1 MWTRVILEREM
12 ACEGLSFCA
21 ILAVMASLFFASQYT
36 PSTPPQ
42 KVLKEVFGYDE
53 FRPLQLDIINS
64 VLSGRDTLA
73 IMPTGGGKSLCY
85 QIPALML
92 EGIALVVSP
101 LIALMQDQVAGLEA
115 AGVPAVFL
123 SSVLERDE
131 YFEAVNLIHSGEVKL
146 VYMSPE
152 GLARGDRLVQ
162 LFSHQKLACLTI
174 DEAHCISQWGH
185 DFRPDYRTI
194 AQVRDIFPRTPC
206 LALTA
211 TATEAVRKDIVS
223 SLKMDSPASFL
234 ASFDRPNIFLEV
246 TAKKSP
252 VLQVKRCLEAHKGE
266 SGIIYCFSRK
276 QVEELAGE
284 LKDSGFDALPYH
296 AGLADEVRS
305 RHQELFIRDK
315 VQIMVA
321 TVAFGMG
328 INKPNVRF
336 VIHYDLPRSLEQYY
350 QEIGRAGRDGELSHA
365 LLLYSAA
372 DIRKI
377 RYFMEEKSQQEK
389 AAAERLLQEMV
400 RYAMSHRCRRQ
411 LLLSYF
417 GETAGEAAPCAEQ
430 CCDICAFAPPQD
442 QDVTIPFQKLLSCI
456 IRTNSRFGAT
466 YLIDVL
472 LGSRQ
477 RRILENGHDNLS
489 TWGIGRELDRDCWY
503 ELVECL
509 VEYGYLKKSL
519 DYNVLSITSLGK
531 EALSQR
537 REVRLPALFSGMAS
551 GSDDG
556 RVGLD
561 SDLGAGSGGV
571 AGKVSSGGKISSSRG
586 ARGTPAFGVAALA
599 VDKKKAEAKKLKL
612 EETDVVGQELH
623 QRLKDLRRRLADDED
638 VPPYIIFGDVT
649 LTALAVHKPRTH
661 QELLEI
667 YGIGTVKAERF
678 GPSILRVVAEVLG

>member
-1 MWTRVILEREM
+1 M
-12 ACEGLSFCA
+12 S
-21 ILAVMASLFFASQYT
+21 SLFQFQSYSTA
-36 PSTPPQ
+36 TPPQ
-42 KVLKEVFGYDE
+42 QVLKEVFGYDQ
-53 FRPLQLDIINS
+53 FRSLQLDIISS

-92 EGIALVVSP
+92 EGITLVVSP

-123 SSVLERDE
+123 SSVLEREE
-131 YFEAVNLIHSGEVKL
+131 YFSALNRIHSGEVKL
-146 VYMSPE
+146 IYMSPE
-152 GLARGDRLVQ
+152 GLSRTERLTQ
-162 LFSHQKLACLTI
+162 LFSHRQLSLLTI

-194 AQVRDIFPRTPC
+194 AQVRELFPQCPC

-223 SLKMDSPASFL
+223 SLKMNNPASFL

-246 TAKKSP
+246 VPKKMP
-252 VLQVKRCLEAHKGE
+252 LVQVKKCLESHKDE
-266 SGIIYCFSRK
+266 SGIIYCLSRK
-276 QVEELAGE
+276 QVEELAQE
-284 LKDSGFDALPYH
+284 LKESGYNVLPYH
-296 AGLADEVRS
+296 AGLADEVRIH
-305 RHQELFIRDK
+305 HQNLFIRDK
-315 VQIMVA
+315 VQIMVS

-377 RYFMEEKSQQEK
+377 RFFMEDKSEQEK
-389 AAAERLLQEMV
+389 ATAERLLQEMI
-400 RYAMSHRCRRQ
+400 RYATTHRCRRQ

-417 GETAGEAAPCAEQ
+417 GEAKPVDGGLDSNQ
-430 CCDICAFAPPQD
+430 CCDICAFDPPVEQD
-442 QDVTIPFQKLLSCI
+442 MTIPFQKLLSCI
-456 IRTNSRFGAT
+456 IRTGQRYGTT

-472 LGSRQ
+472 LGSKQ
-477 RRILENGHDNLS
+477 KRILENGHEKLS
-489 TWGIGRELDRDCWY
+489 TWGIGRELDRDTWY
-503 ELVECL
+503 ELAECL

-519 DYNVLSITSLGK
+519 DYNVLSITDLGK

-537 REVRLPALFSGMAS
+537 QVIKLPVEGAPSSAQSVAGASGTGGAGRGSSVSALPAKKSP
-551 GSDDG
+551 
-556 RVGLD
+556 V
-561 SDLGAGSGGV
+561 
-571 AGKVSSGGKISSSRG
+571 
-586 ARGTPAFGVAALA
+586 FGVAALT
-599 VDKKKAEAKKLKL
+599 VDKKKADAKKLKL
-612 EETDVVGQELH
+612 AEDDAVGQELL
-623 QRLKDLRRRLADDED
+623 QKLKDLRRRLAEDED

-649 LTALAVHKPRTH
+649 LTALAVHKPRSH

-678 GPSILRVVAEVLG
+678 GPSILRVINQVMG

>member
-1 MWTRVILEREM
+1 MP
-12 ACEGLSFCA
+12 
-21 ILAVMASLFFASQYT
+21 SLFQFQSYSPA
-36 PSTPPQ
+36 TPPQ
-42 KVLKEVFGYDE
+42 QVLKEVFGYDS
-53 FRPLQLDIINS
+53 FRPLQEDIISS
-64 VLSGRDTLA
+64 VLAGRDTIA

-92 EGIALVVSP
+92 EGITLVVSP
-101 LIALMQDQVAGLEA
+101 LIALMQDQVSGLEA

-123 SSVLERDE
+123 SSVLDREE
-131 YFEAVNLIHSGEVKL
+131 YFSALNRIEAGEVKL

-152 GLARGDRLVQ
+152 GLARTERLVQ
-162 LFSHQKLACLTI
+162 LFSRHKLACLTI

-185 DFRPDYRTI
+185 DFRPDYRNI
-194 AQVRDIFPRTPC
+194 AQVRSLFPDSVC

-211 TATEAVRKDIVS
+211 TATEAVRNDIMS
-223 SLKMDSPASFL
+223 SLQMNQPASFL

-252 VLQVKRCLEAHKGE
+252 VLQVKRCIQAHEGE

-276 QVEELAGE
+276 QVEELAQE
-284 LKDSGFDALPYH
+284 LKESGLDVLPYH

-377 RYFMEEKSQQEK
+377 RFFMEEKSDQEK
-389 AAAERLLQEMV
+389 ESAERLLQEMI
-400 RYAMSHRCRRQ
+400 RYATTHRCRRQ

-417 GETAGEAAPCAEQ
+417 GEGTSHGKFKGAEKDGRENQ
-430 CCDICAFAPPQD
+430 CCDICAFEPPEER
-442 QDVTIPFQKLLSCI
+442 DVTIPFQKFLSCV
-456 IRTNSRFGAT
+456 IRTNQRFGAT
-466 YLIDVL
+466 YVIDVL
-472 LGSRQ
+472 LGSKQ
-477 RRILENGHDNLS
+477 KRIVDNGHQNLS
-489 TWGIGRELDRDCWY
+489 TWGIGRELDRDSWY
-503 ELVECL
+503 ELSECL
-509 VEYGYLKKSL
+509 VEYGYLKKSF
-519 DYNVLSITSLGK
+519 DYNVLTVTSLGR
-531 EALSQR
+531 EVLTQR
-537 REVRLPALFSGMAS
+537 QVVRLPVTFTLGEAQSGSGSKAGSAAGFSG
-551 GSDDG
+551 GSDTSFAD
-556 RVGLD
+556 RTAL
-561 SDLGAGSGGV
+561 SASLTKS
-571 AGKVSSGGKISSSRG
+571 
-586 ARGTPAFGVAALA
+586 TPVFGPAALQ
-599 VDKKKAEAKKLKL
+599 VDKKKAEVKKLRL
-612 EETDVVGQELH
+612 AEDDEVGQRLY
-623 QRLKDLRRRLADDED
+623 QRLKDLRRRMADDED

-649 LTALAVHKPRTH
+649 LTALAVQKPKSH

-678 GPSILRVVAEVLG
+678 GPSILRVIEEVVG

>member
-1 MWTRVILEREM
+1 
-12 ACEGLSFCA
+12 
-21 ILAVMASLFFASQYT
+21 MASLFHSPNYS
-36 PSTPPQ
+36 PSTPPR

-53 FRPLQLDIINS
+53 FRPLQLDIISS

-92 EGIALVVSP
+92 DGITLVVSP

-115 AGVPAVFL
+115 AGVSAVFL
-123 SSVLERDE
+123 SSVLERDD
-131 YFEAVNLIHSGEVKL
+131 YFAAVDRIHSGEVRL

-152 GLARGDRLVQ
+152 GLSRTDRLAQ
-162 LFSHQKLACLTI
+162 LFGRRTLACLTI

-194 AQVRDIFPRTPC
+194 AQVRELFPGTPC

-223 SLKMDSPASFL
+223 SLKMKEPASFL

-246 TAKKSP
+246 TAKKMP
-252 VLQVKRCLEAHKGE
+252 VIQVKRCVEAHRGE

-276 QVEELAGE
+276 QVEELAKE
-284 LKDSGFDALPYH
+284 LKDSGLDALPYH

-305 RHQELFIRDK
+305 RHQELFIRDR

-336 VIHYDLPRSLEQYY
+336 VVHYDLPRSLEQYY
-350 QEIGRAGRDGELSHA
+350 QEIGRAGRDGELAHA

-377 RYFMEEKSQQEK
+377 RYFMEEKSEQEK

-400 RYAMSHRCRRQ
+400 RYATSRRCRRQ

-417 GETAGEAAPCAEQ
+417 GEAAGGSAPSAEQ
-430 CCDICAFAPPQD
+430 CCDICAFDPPQER
-442 QDVTIPFQKLLSCI
+442 DVTIPFQKLLSCI
-456 IRTNSRFGAT
+456 VRTNQRFGAT

-472 LGSRQ
+472 LGSKQ
-477 RRILENGHDNLS
+477 RRILENGHHELS
-489 TWGIGRELDRDCWY
+489 TWGIGRELDRDSWY
-503 ELVECL
+503 ELVDCL
-509 VEYGYLKKSL
+509 VEHGYLKKSL
-519 DYNVLSITSLGK
+519 DYNVLSITGLGR
-531 EALSQR
+531 EALSRR
-537 REVRLPALFSGMAS
+537 REVRLPVAFSGLAA

-556 RVGLD
+556 RGDLD
-561 SDLGAGSGGV
+561 SDFGAGGERS
-571 AGKVSSGGKISSSRG
+571 AGRVSSGGKISSSRG

-599 VDKKKAEAKKLKL
+599 VDKKKAEAKKLRL
-612 EETDVVGQELH
+612 EATDVVGQELL
-623 QRLKDLRRRLADDED
+623 QKLKDLRRRLADDED

-649 LTALAVHKPRTH
+649 LTALAVRKPRTH

-678 GPSILRVVAEVLG
+678 GPAILRAVAEVLG

>member
-1 MWTRVILEREM
+1 M
-12 ACEGLSFCA
+12 
-21 ILAVMASLFFASQYT
+21 
-36 PSTPPQ
+36 PKTPPH

-53 FRPLQLDIINS
+53 FRPLQEDIISS
-64 VLSGRDTLA
+64 VLAGRDTVA

-85 QIPALML
+85 QIPALIMD
-92 EGIALVVSP
+92 GITLVISP
-101 LIALMQDQVAGLEA
+101 LIALMQDQVSGLQA

-123 SSVLERDE
+123 SSVLGREE

-152 GLARGDRLVQ
+152 GLSRTDRLIQ

-194 AQVRDIFPRTPC
+194 AQVRELFPDSPC

-223 SLKMDSPASFL
+223 SLKMKSPASFL
-234 ASFDRPNIFLEV
+234 ASFNRPNIFLEV
-246 TAKKSP
+246 TAKKIP
-252 VLQVKRCLEAHKGE
+252 LVQVKKCIEAHKGE

-276 QVEELAGE
+276 QVEELAKE
-284 LKDSGFDALPYH
+284 LKASGVDVLPYH
-296 AGLADEVRS
+296 AGLADEVRAH
-305 RHQELFIRDK
+305 HQELFIRDK

-377 RYFMEEKSQQEK
+377 RFFMEEKSDQEK
-389 AAAERLLQEMV
+389 EAAERLLQEMI
-400 RYAMSHRCRRQ
+400 RYATTRRCRRQ

-417 GETAGEAAPCAEQ
+417 GETRTAGQEEAEQ
-430 CCDICAFAPPQD
+430 CCDICAFDPPD
-442 QDVTIPFQKLLSCI
+442 LQDVTIPFQKLLSCI

-477 RRILENGHDNLS
+477 KRILENGHQNLS
-489 TWGIGRELDRDCWY
+489 TWGIGRELDRDSWY
-503 ELVECL
+503 ELTECL
-509 VEYGYLKKSL
+509 VEYGYLNKSF
-519 DYNVLSITSLGK
+519 DYNVLSITSLGR

-537 REVRLPALFSGMAS
+537 QVVRLPVNFGGADSRTGS
-551 GSDDG
+551 GSG
-556 RVGLD
+556 TG
-561 SDLGAGSGGV
+561 LGAGTGLRSGTG
-571 AGKVSSGGKISSSRG
+571 SSFGTDFDGSVTSSSSPTKK
-586 ARGTPAFGVAALA
+586 TPVFGPAALT
-599 VDKKKAEAKKLKL
+599 VDKKKTEAKKLRL
-612 EETDVVGQELH
+612 SEDDSVGQELF
-623 QRLKDLRRRLADDED
+623 QKLKDLRRRLADDED

-649 LTALAVHKPRTH
+649 LTALAVQKPKSH

-678 GPSILRVVAEVLG
+678 GPSILRVIGEVVG

>member
-1 MWTRVILEREM
+1 M
-12 ACEGLSFCA
+12 S
-21 ILAVMASLFFASQYT
+21 SLFQFQSYST
-36 PSTPPQ
+36 TTPPQ
-42 KVLKEVFGYDE
+42 QVLKEVFGYSE
-53 FRPLQLDIINS
+53 FRPLQADIIAS

-92 EGIALVVSP
+92 EGITLVVSP

-123 SSVLERDE
+123 SSTLSREE
-131 YFEAVNLIHSGEVKL
+131 YFSALDRINAGEVKL
-146 VYMSPE
+146 VYLSPE
-152 GLARGDRLVQ
+152 GLARTERLLQ
-162 LFSHQKLACLTI
+162 LFSRHKLACLTI

-185 DFRPDYRTI
+185 DFRPDYRNI
-194 AQVRDIFPRTPC
+194 AQVRSLFPDSVC

-211 TATEAVRKDIVS
+211 TATEAVRNDIVS
-223 SLKMDSPASFL
+223 SLQMNQPASFL

-252 VLQVKRCLEAHKGE
+252 VLQVKRCIQAHEGE

-276 QVEELAGE
+276 QVEELAKE
-284 LKDSGFDALPYH
+284 LKESGLDVLPYH

-377 RYFMEEKSQQEK
+377 RFFMEEKSDQEK
-389 AAAERLLQEMV
+389 ESAERLLQEMI
-400 RYAMSHRCRRQ
+400 RYATTHRCRRQ

-417 GETAGEAAPCAEQ
+417 GEWTSHGKSRVAEKDGRENQ
-430 CCDICAFAPPQD
+430 CCDICAFAPPD
-442 QDVTIPFQKLLSCI
+442 DRDVTIPFQKFLSCI
-456 IRTNSRFGAT
+456 VRTNQRFGAT
-466 YLIDVL
+466 YIIDVL
-472 LGSRQ
+472 LGSKQ
-477 RRILENGHDNLS
+477 KRIVDNGHHKVS
-489 TWGIGRELDRDCWY
+489 TWGIGRELDRDSWY
-503 ELVECL
+503 ELAECL
-509 VEYGYLKKSL
+509 VEYGYLKKSF
-519 DYNVLSITSLGK
+519 DYNVLSITALGR
-531 EALSQR
+531 ETLSQR
-537 REVRLPALFSGMAS
+537 KEVRLPVQFSVRNGGEGRAS
-551 GSDDG
+551 C
-556 RVGLD
+556 
-561 SDLGAGSGGV
+561 GGI
-571 AGKVSSGGKISSSRG
+571 GGHSAPLPASQKKS
-586 ARGTPAFGVAALA
+586 PAFGPAALS
-599 VDKKKAEAKKLKL
+599 VDKKKAEAQRLRL
-612 EETDVVGQELH
+612 ADDDGLGQELH
-623 QRLKDLRRRLADDED
+623 QRLKDLRRRLADNED

-649 LTALAVHKPRTH
+649 LTALAVQKPRSH
-661 QELLEI
+661 QELLEV

-678 GPSILRVVAEVLG
+678 GPSILRVIKEVVG